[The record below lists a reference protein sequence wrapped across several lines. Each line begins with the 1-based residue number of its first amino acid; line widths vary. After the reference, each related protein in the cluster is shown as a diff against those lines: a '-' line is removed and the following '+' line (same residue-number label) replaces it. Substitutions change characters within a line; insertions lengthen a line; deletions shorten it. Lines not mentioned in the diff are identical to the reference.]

1 MYSFCICLFFIPV
14 YQFIIIH
21 SFFFYVCFSC
31 NTENGLLNDN
41 SDLLAT
47 SHGNTALS
55 TTFSSSSSSSTLQTP
70 ITAVAPTPTKTG
82 HHPQSDEAPQYPD
95 STTGHNE
102 YQGVGVIEVDV
113 TTQIPGQLPKLKLK
127 FDGRKFVPLNIAD
140 SSSNRIAFEKAFI
153 KLKRNNKDLNAK
165 NESRTGNKTEL
176 NESNVKSIISFK
188 KMKSQQHHSSAAP
201 PPSVPIVAAPLKR
214 PRGRP
219 PKEKDHKKNE
229 ITRPKGR
236 PKKQQQQQQPQYQ
249 SHQQPS
255 ATPPPGQSQKCLQE
269 ILRKAKELQRQAEA
283 VLHCDYTTNIKGEL
297 SWTSSVAAVPPPT
310 TRDLFTYNN
319 QTERRSEN
327 DKGKQKEQLR
337 NNNYGKG
344 DGVEDIERGKIYFFN
359 WSFFFFFSWGF
370 TFFYSCVPILI
381 SLLIRFLYVLGE
393 DFSCIFSLFLFVWIS
408 VCW

>member
-1 MYSFCICLFFIPV
+1 M
-14 YQFIIIH
+14 
-21 SFFFYVCFSC
+21 
-31 NTENGLLNDN
+31 NDN
-41 SDLLAT
+41 SDLLAP
-47 SHGNTALS
+47 SHHAVNTALS
-55 TTFSSSSSSSTLQTP
+55 TTFSSSSSSVQTT
-70 ITAVAPTPTKTG
+70 ITTTAATPTKIG
-82 HHPQSDEAPQYPD
+82 QHEQNDEPLQYPD

-113 TTQIPGQLPKLKLK
+113 TTQIPGQLPKLKLR

-153 KLKRNNKDLNAK
+153 KLKRNNKDLNDK
-165 NESRTGNKTEL
+165 NESRTGKKTEL
-176 NESNVKSIISFK
+176 NESSVKSLISFK
-188 KMKSQQHHSSAAP
+188 KIKP
-201 PPSVPIVAAPLKR
+201 PPVVTAPLKR

-219 PKEKDHKKNE
+219 PKEKHFQKVE

-236 PKKQQQQQQPQYQ
+236 PKKQQQPQYQ
-249 SHQQPS
+249 SHQQTS
-255 ATPPPGQSQKCLQE
+255 TTPPPGQSQKCLEE

-310 TRDLFTYNN
+310 ARDLFTYNN
-319 QTERRSEN
+319 QTERRTES

-359 WSFFFFFSWGF
+359 WSFFFLFFSWGF
-370 TFFYSCVPILI
+370 TFCVPILI
-381 SLLIRFLYVLGE
+381 SLLIQFYM
-393 DFSCIFSLFLFVWIS
+393 CIG
-408 VCW
+408 

>member
-1 MYSFCICLFFIPV
+1 M
-14 YQFIIIH
+14 
-21 SFFFYVCFSC
+21 
-31 NTENGLLNDN
+31 NDN
-41 SDLLAT
+41 SDLLT
-47 SHGNTALS
+47 PSHHAVNTALS
-55 TTFSSSSSSSTLQTP
+55 TTFSSSSSSVQTT
-70 ITAVAPTPTKTG
+70 ISATASTPTKIG
-82 HHPQSDEAPQYPD
+82 QHEQNDEPPQYPD

-153 KLKRNNKDLNAK
+153 KLKRNNKDLNDK
-165 NESRTGNKTEL
+165 NESRTRKKTEL
-176 NESNVKSIISFK
+176 NESDVKSLISFK
-188 KMKSQQHHSSAAP
+188 KLKSQQHSSAPLPLSP
-201 PPSVPIVAAPLKR
+201 PVVTAPLKR

-219 PKEKDHKKNE
+219 PKEKDYQKVE

-236 PKKQQQQQQPQYQ
+236 PKKQQQQSQYQ

-255 ATPPPGQSQKCLQE
+255 ATPPPGQSQKCLEE

-310 TRDLFTYNN
+310 AKDLFTYNH
-319 QTERRSEN
+319 QTERSTEN

-359 WSFFFFFSWGF
+359 WSFFLIFFHGLYLLCSNFNFPSY
-370 TFFYSCVPILI
+370 TTLI
-381 SLLIRFLYVLGE
+381 CVLGE
-393 DFSCIFSLFLFVWIS
+393 DFFFILSMFILVRVGFFVL
-408 VCW
+408 VECRTEQKCCYKHFK